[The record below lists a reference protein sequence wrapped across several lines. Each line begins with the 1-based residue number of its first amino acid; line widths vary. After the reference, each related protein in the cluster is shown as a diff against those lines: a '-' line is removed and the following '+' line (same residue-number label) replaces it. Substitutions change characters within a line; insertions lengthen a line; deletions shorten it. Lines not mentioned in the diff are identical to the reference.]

1 MSEQRN
7 FSRRRRGGM
16 RFRPSGGLNQKPDR
30 GAQQAR
36 AEATGEKKPE
46 AIFERGRHDEEIN
59 RAENIAAGLPPNEGQ
74 PTEAQHEHEHGHE
87 PEHEHQEGREQGQQ
101 RPQQQ
106 QRQGREGGN
115 RGRRGA
121 FRKPNMETPAEV
133 QEEKF
138 EPVPIQAPQQGIVS
152 TIKNVADKVIRKV
165 QRFIKPEEKTHK
177 EIVINAES
185 LETRV
190 AVQENGRLEEF
201 TIERTTEE
209 RLVGSIFKGKVRN
222 LEDGLKAAFVD
233 IGFEKNAFL
242 HYWDIVPSFDSSVEV
257 VERAEAKRRDRPRIT
272 QKDIPRIYPPGSEII
287 VQVTK
292 GPIGTKGPRVTTN
305 LTLPGRYLIL
315 LPNSDQSGISRKIEN
330 PEERQRLKKI
340 LREINIPEGMG
351 VIMRTAGEGQQK
363 RYFIL
368 DLALLMEQWAE
379 IQQKIKSQPPAT
391 CVFQEPD
398 LIERTVRDFLTE
410 DVARIVVDNLSA
422 HDRIRAMIGRVSTR
436 AANKVKLYNEHRPIF
451 DHFNISRQLE
461 NAFSRQVHLK
471 SGGYIVIDETEA
483 LVAIDVNTGRHKG
496 SRDQESTI
504 LRVNQEAAEEI
515 CRQLRLRNMGGLIV
529 LDFIDMKS
537 RRDQQSVY
545 QRIKDGLRRDR
556 ARTHVLPISQ
566 LGLMEMTR
574 QRHSES
580 VRSAVYDD
588 CPYCK
593 GRGKVKSSVT
603 MSVEIQRK
611 LNEILK
617 KRPRDDSDFQLRI
630 AVHPTVLER
639 LRTEDEKL
647 IIEMEKRY
655 FGKLSF
661 RSEPNFHAEQF
672 KIVNAATNEELA
684 NVGS

>member
-1 MSEQRN
+1 MSDRN
-7 FSRRRRGGM
+7 FSRRRRGGL
-16 RFRPSGGLNQKPDR
+16 RFRPSGGFNQKPDR
-30 GAQQAR
+30 SAAEAR
-36 AEATGEKKPE
+36 AEATGEKQPD
-46 AIFERGRHDEEIN
+46 AIFERGRHDEEIQ
-59 RAENIAAGLPPNEGQ
+59 RAENIAAGLPPEGA
-74 PTEAQHEHEHGHE
+74 PAPAAAAAPPRE
-87 PEHEHQEGREQGQQ
+87 PREQ
-101 RPQQQ
+101 
-106 QRQGREGGN
+106 
-115 RGRRGA
+115 RGA
-121 FRKPNMETPAEV
+121 FRKPHLETPEEV
-133 QEEKF
+133 REEKY
-138 EPVPIQAPQQGIVS
+138 EPVPLQTQPPSLID
-152 TIKNVADKVIRKV
+152 KFKKVIRKLLPR
-165 QRFIKPEEKTHK
+165 QEARSHK
-177 EIVINAES
+177 EIIINAES
-185 LETRV
+185 LETRI
-190 AVQENGRLEEF
+190 ALQEDGRLEEF

-222 LEDGLKAAFVD
+222 LQDELKAAFVD

-242 HYWDIVPSFDSSVEV
+242 HYWDIIPSFDSNVEI
-257 VERAEAKRRDRPRIT
+257 VERGEARRRDRPRIT
-272 QKDIPRIYPPGSEII
+272 QKDVPRLYPPGSDII

-340 LREINIPEGMG
+340 LREINIPDGMG

-368 DLALLMEQWAE
+368 DLALLMDQWKE
-379 IQQKIKSQPPAT
+379 IQDKIKSQPPAS

-410 DVARIVVDNLSA
+410 DVLRVVVDNA
-422 HDRIRAMIGRVSTR
+422 PAYERMRAMISRISSR
-436 AANKVKLYNEHRPIF
+436 AAGKVKLYTEHQPIF
-451 DHFNISRQLE
+451 DRFNISRQLE
-461 NAFSRQVHLK
+461 NAFSRQVHLR

-537 RRDQQSVY
+537 RRDQQAVY
-545 QRIKDGLRRDR
+545 QRIKEGLRRDR
-556 ARTHVLPISQ
+556 AKTHVLPISQ

-593 GRGKVKSSVT
+593 GRGKVKSAIT

-661 RSEPNFHAEQF
+661 RPEPTFHAEQF
-672 KIVNAATNEELA
+672 KIVNVATNEELA